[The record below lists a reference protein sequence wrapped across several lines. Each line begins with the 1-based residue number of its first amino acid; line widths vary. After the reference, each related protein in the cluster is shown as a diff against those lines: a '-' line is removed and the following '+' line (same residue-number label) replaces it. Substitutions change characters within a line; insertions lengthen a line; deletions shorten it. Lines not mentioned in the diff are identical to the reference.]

1 MTAENRREHQRD
13 QTSDGPA
20 EGTEPRG
27 TQRPQALTLPSSSQY
42 TLHENE
48 RTLHPHRFQMY
59 LSCVGTLWAH
69 FPGVPK
75 VNGVFLHLKAAAGEV
90 IVLDTIEVPTQ
101 ATHVFLGEG
110 IGCTI

>member
-1 MTAENRREHQRD
+1 
-13 QTSDGPA
+13 
-20 EGTEPRG
+20 
-27 TQRPQALTLPSSSQY
+27 
-42 TLHENE
+42 
-48 RTLHPHRFQMY
+48 MY